1 MVGGVLVKSRTS
13 NRIKHDGALLPV
25 KEVMLRGG
33 GYATSHRH
41 AVLVTSELDLD
52 SMAIVQL
59 YRELWRQAE
68 PFQPLEADFSS
79 VPYPTASSDHIQ
91 AHFAICYAAFSALRL
106 LRKNMDWKHNAAD
119 SADALLRMEGIYLQQ
134 NYYLFNYRSNTTD
147 DIEESA
153 GIPPA
158 RRLRT
163 RTELRSVP
171 GTVRS
176 SFENRQIEN
185 AL

>member
-1 MVGGVLVKSRTS
+1 
-13 NRIKHDGALLPV
+13 
-25 KEVMLRGG
+25 
-33 GYATSHRH
+33 
-41 AVLVTSELDLD
+41 
-52 SMAIVQL
+52 MAIVQL

-79 VPYPTASSDHIQ
+79 VPYPTASNDHIQ

-171 GTVRS
+171 GTVCS